1 MNRHE
6 VIQVFT
12 RHTLPSSAV
21 SFTAFRGMRP
31 AGPEPLNL
39 MQTNAYLSSVRNIIR
54 LRGLPYSASVQ
65 DILDFLDEFAKYVSQ
80 AGVHMVYNYQ
90 VRKLLL
96 EYSVGELKSFLKQ

>member
-1 MNRHE
+1 MNKHE

-12 RHTLPSSAV
+12 RHSLPNSML
-21 SFTAFRGMRP
+21 SFTAIRGMRP
-31 AGPEPLNL
+31 AGLEPLNL
-39 MQTNAYLSSVRNIIR
+39 IQNNAYMSNVRNIVR

-90 VRKLLL
+90 VRNFNF
-96 EYSVGELKSFLKQ
+96 FLDFERH